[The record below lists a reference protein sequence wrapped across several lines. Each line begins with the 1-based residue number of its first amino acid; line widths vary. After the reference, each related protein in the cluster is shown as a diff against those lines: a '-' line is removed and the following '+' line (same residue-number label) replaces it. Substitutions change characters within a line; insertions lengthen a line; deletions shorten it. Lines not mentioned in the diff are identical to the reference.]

1 MVDPTILTS
10 AVRVLVSKEI
20 EEAGRRVGARLAKAF
35 GELAKTAN
43 DTIEIEQDVQRKD
56 GAIIIRIAW
65 DKQREIVEEALVEQ
79 AQDIED
85 DNDLESLSESLAADN
100 DPSSPDDP
108 EGPEP
113 EVGSLYNPD
122 IEQIDSQVDTDEQ
135 MIYTGEEEPAEL
147 QIDPSDIEMIED
159 GTLTPLQLAQGQ
171 CD

>member
-20 EEAGRRVGARLAKAF
+20 EEAGRRVGARLAQAF

-122 IEQIDSQVDTDEQ
+122 IDEQ
-135 MIYTGEEEPAEL
+135 MIYTFEEEPAEL

>member
-1 MVDPTILTS
+1 MIDPTILAS
-10 AVRVLVSKEI
+10 AVRVIVAKEI
-20 EEAGRRVGARLAKAF
+20 EEAGRRVGSRLAKAF

-43 DTIEIEQDVQRKD
+43 DTIEVSHDVQRES
-56 GAIIIRIAW
+56 GAIVIRIAW
-65 DKQREIVEEALVEQ
+65 DKQHELIEEAIVEQ
-79 AQDIED
+79 AQDVEL
-85 DNDLESLSESLAADN
+85 DNQLEELAADLEADN

-122 IEQIDSQVDTDEQ
+122 IDEQ
-135 MIYTGEEEPAEL
+135 MIYTFEEEPAEL